1 MIQSFIQAIKLL
13 VQKPWLILPAVLI
26 QVPIIGVSAWVAEK
40 FVTIFIQ
47 LIFVLESGQIFPW
60 ELPIRLLQLNPIQ
73 SLEFLLGL
81 LVIAYLNI
89 GMFYVYARFAREHNT
104 GKNASILTASKYT
117 VSKFKELF
125 YLILFFAVIGLL
137 TITAYEL
144 ILMLSFGIQIL
155 GIIFTAALFLL
166 MLYLVVK
173 FLTLIPIISDGKN
186 TLKNGLKKSW
196 AFSQQNFIASLAV
209 IAWISVYSFFFER
222 AMEYII
228 GANTNPVLVISASI
242 ILYGILSTITL
253 IYISLFY
260 FNKHKQEKY
269 SETETI
275 TE

>member
-1 MIQSFIQAIKLL
+1 MIQSFIQSIKLL
-13 VQKPWLILPAVLI
+13 VQKPWLILPAVLL
-26 QVPIIGVSAWVAEK
+26 QVPIIGVSAWAAEK
-40 FVTIFIQ
+40 FVTIFVQ
-47 LIFVLESGQIFPW
+47 LIFVLETGQIFPW

-81 LVIAYLNI
+81 LVIAYLNA

-117 VSKFKELF
+117 AGKFKELF

-173 FLTLIPIISDGKN
+173 FLTLITTFFIPLSFITGIFGMN
-186 TLKNGLKKSW
+186 FQRMPFVGLDW
-196 AFSQQNFIASLAV
+196 
-209 IAWISVYSFFFER
+209 
-222 AMEYII
+222 
-228 GANTNPVLVISASI
+228 G
-242 ILYGILSTITL
+242 
-253 IYISLFY
+253 FY
-260 FNKHKQEKY
+260 FIVLSMIALAFLLFLVFKIRKWF
-269 SETETI
+269 
-275 TE
+275 